1 MRVLSVVCVL
11 FLSPLISAVEAK
23 QILPGPFPF
32 ELVEVIDGDTFRARV
47 DIWLGQSVTVKVRL
61 KGVDTPEMNGKC
73 AAEKKLARQAKDFA
87 ENWLKKTKYN
97 WSMSITALMR
107 GACWP
112 RRKSKTVT
120 ACRPRFWL
128 KISPSLIA
136 GGAPNGAL
144 NQSARFWRPAPQA
157 RFCLLSIRSST
168 TAGSANVEV
177 SPRLE
182 KSSSA
187 IFLRMR
193 RMILP
198 ERVFGRPG
206 AN

>member
-87 ENWLKKTKYN
+87 ENWLRKNQVHLVNVHYGTYAGRVLA
-97 WSMSITALMR
+97 TAQIKNGDSLSAALLAENLAKPYR
-107 GACWP
+107 G
-112 RRKSKTVT
+112 RRAKWC
-120 ACRPRFWL
+120 A
-128 KISPSLIA
+128 
-136 GGAPNGAL
+136 
-144 NQSARFWRPAPQA
+144 
-157 RFCLLSIRSST
+157 
-168 TAGSANVEV
+168 
-177 SPRLE
+177 
-182 KSSSA
+182 
-187 IFLRMR
+187 
-193 RMILP
+193 
-198 ERVFGRPG
+198 
-206 AN
+206 

>member
-87 ENWLKKTKYN
+87 ENWLRKNQVQLVNVHYGTYAGRVLA
-97 WSMSITALMR
+97 TAQIKNGDSLSAALLAENLAKPYR
-107 GACWP
+107 G
-112 RRKSKTVT
+112 RRAKWC
-120 ACRPRFWL
+120 A
-128 KISPSLIA
+128 
-136 GGAPNGAL
+136 
-144 NQSARFWRPAPQA
+144 
-157 RFCLLSIRSST
+157 
-168 TAGSANVEV
+168 
-177 SPRLE
+177 
-182 KSSSA
+182 
-187 IFLRMR
+187 
-193 RMILP
+193 
-198 ERVFGRPG
+198 
-206 AN
+206 